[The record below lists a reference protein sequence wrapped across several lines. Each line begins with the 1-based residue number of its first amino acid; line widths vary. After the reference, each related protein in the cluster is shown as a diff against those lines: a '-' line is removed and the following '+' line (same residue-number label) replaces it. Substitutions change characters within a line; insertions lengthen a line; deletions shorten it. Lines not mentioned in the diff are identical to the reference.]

1 LLHYSSYLHICLEYI
16 PYTDVT
22 FCPGEYVPSENVSLA
37 SNDLQSPLGAD
48 YVLSY
53 RTYLSKAQKE
63 RVMTLIQ
70 EIQPEFTVYIAT
82 MRKTSVQPPG
92 PYLVTHFSQY

>member
-1 LLHYSSYLHICLEYI
+1 M
-16 PYTDVT
+16 T
-22 FCPGEYVPSENVSLA
+22 FCPGEDIPSENVSLA
-37 SNDLQSPLGAD
+37 SDDLQSPLGAD

-53 RTYLSKAQKE
+53 RTYLSKAQKV